1 MINFRVAPLLLLF
14 VGLMFATSATLNA
27 QGQKQ
32 PQQPQ
37 KPKPVDPS
45 TVSDAE
51 LKTFAETASEL
62 ETVQKQYR
70 KDIQQMVTDSGIG
83 MKRFQKIMMSKQN
96 PKKSGG
102 VKMTAKEKKILKELQ
117 PKMMKARMG
126 MQQQMQKKIKASDLN
141 MARFREIAITLRQ
154 SKELSKRFK
163 QFQQPA
169 GGMGQ

>member
-1 MINFRVAPLLLLF
+1 MKFITKICIAVLIFLLSSSF
-14 VGLMFATSATLNA
+14 
-27 QGQKQ
+27 K
-32 PQQPQ
+32 
-37 KPKPVDPS
+37 
-45 TVSDAE
+45 E
-51 LKTFAETASEL
+51 
-62 ETVQKQYR
+62 
-70 KDIQQMVTDSGIG
+70 
-83 MKRFQKIMMSKQN
+83 
-96 PKKSGG
+96 
-102 VKMTAKEKKILKELQ
+102 KEKKILKELQ